1 MNQQTEENK
10 EPRKKQLTEWLE
22 QLQQE
27 SWQLE
32 LVISGVLLFGVWEAR
47 SLIGFLT
54 DFFEVHGV
62 YGYINAICFFFIKGL
77 SISWTILFF
86 NLLIHIL
93 SRGMWIGAIGLR
105 YISGDI
111 DYEQLDY
118 NERFTTFLTK
128 RIGSF
133 DDYIEKLERFSS
145 IAFAYTLSLIHI

>member
-10 EPRKKQLTEWLE
+10 NPKKKQLKEWLE

-54 DFFEVHGV
+54 DFFEVHSV
-62 YGYINAICFFFIKGL
+62 NYYINIISLFFVNGL
-77 SISWTILFF
+77 GISWTILFF
-86 NLLIHIL
+86 NLLIHIF
-93 SRGMWIGAIGLR
+93 SRGLWIGAIGLR

-111 DYEQLDY
+111 DYEQLDL
-118 NERFTTFLTK
+118 LTAK
-128 RIGSF
+128 RLQF
-133 DDYIEKLERFSS
+133 N
-145 IAFAYTLSLIHI
+145 